1 MTLAGVCFW
10 TANSKEANLLDIA
23 LIGLAFSG
31 KTTLL
36 NALASGHLPG
46 HGSINDPAI
55 AVVKVP
61 DERLDEMA
69 ALVDAKKTT
78 YLEQR
83 ILDFPSFGVGK
94 KGPPAQLLGSL
105 STVDLMVHVVRTY
118 EDANVLHPLETIDPL
133 RDIAALDFELMIADL
148 GVIERRVERLKVES
162 RAVAASARG
171 AQERELATLTRIKE
185 GLEDEKPVRA
195 LGLSQDQKLQL
206 AGFNFFTAKPMLIVL
221 NISESDAANSD
232 AIEAEI
238 RDGYSGPGTSV
249 IAIAAKGEA
258 DLAELTADEAQDFR
272 QELGLPS
279 TTAAESVLQSAVSLL
294 GLITFYTVGPQ
305 DTHAWSIPA
314 GTQALKAAGRI
325 HSDIERGF
333 IRAEVLS
340 DQDLLAAGSHAEA
353 KKRGV
358 LRLEGKTYEMRDGDV
373 INVLF
378 NV

>member
-1 MTLAGVCFW
+1 MP
-10 TANSKEANLLDIA
+10 S
-23 LIGLAFSG
+23 
-31 KTTLL
+31 
-36 NALASGHLPG
+36 
-46 HGSINDPAI
+46 HGSINDPAV

-69 ALVDAKKTT
+69 ALVEAKKTT

-105 STVDLMVHVVRTY
+105 STVDLMVHVVRRF
-118 EDANVLHPLETIDPL
+118 ENDNVLHPLETIDPL

-148 GVIERRVERLKVES
+148 GVIERRVERIKVES
-162 RAVAASARG
+162 RSVAASARG
-171 AQERELATLTRIKE
+171 AQERELATLTRLKE
-185 GLEDEKPVRA
+185 GLENEKPVRA
-195 LGLSQDQKLQL
+195 LGLTPDEKLQL
-206 AGFNFFTAKPMLIVL
+206 GGFNFFTAKPILIVL
-221 NISESDAANSD
+221 NIGETDAGNSE
-232 AIEAEI
+232 AIATEVRA
-238 RDGYSGPGTSV
+238 GYSGPGTSI

-258 DLAELTADEAQDFR
+258 DLAELTAPEAQDFR
-272 QELGLPS
+272 IELGLPP
-279 TTAAESVLQSAVSLL
+279 TTAAESVLQEAVSLL

-314 GTQALKAAGRI
+314 GTHALKAAGRI

-333 IRAEVLS
+333 IRAEVL
-340 DQDLLAAGSHAEA
+340 DWQDLLTAGSHAEA

-358 LRLEGKTYEMRDGDV
+358 LRLEGKTYDMRDGDV

>member
-1 MTLAGVCFW
+1 M
-10 TANSKEANLLDIA
+10 
-23 LIGLAFSG
+23 
-31 KTTLL
+31 
-36 NALASGHLPG
+36 
-46 HGSINDPAI
+46 
-55 AVVKVP
+55 VKVP

-69 ALVDAKKTT
+69 TLVEARKTT

-105 STVDLMVHVVRTY
+105 STVDLIAHVVRTF
-118 EDANVLHPLETIDPL
+118 EDANVQHPLETINPL
-133 RDIAALDFELMIADL
+133 RDIAALDFELIVADL
-148 GVIERRVERLKVES
+148 GVIERRIERLKVES

-171 AQERELATLTRIKE
+171 AQERELATLTRLKE

-195 LGLSQDQKLQL
+195 LGLTQDEKLQL
-206 AGFNFFTAKPMLIVL
+206 AGFNFVTAKPMLIVL
-221 NISESDAANSD
+221 NISETDAANSE

-238 RDGYSGPGTSV
+238 RAGYFGPGTSV

-258 DLAELTADEAQDFR
+258 DLAELSPDEAQEFR
-272 QELGLPS
+272 QELGLPP
-279 TTAAESVLQSAVSLL
+279 TMAAASVLQEAVSLL

-314 GTQALKAAGRI
+314 GTPALKAAGRI

-340 DQDLLAAGSHAEA
+340 DQDLLTAGSHAEA